1 MDAFIL
7 KPDLYAD
14 VFQVPDCIQQVHCI
28 AGKAADRLGEHDVD
42 APSIAVCNEAIE
54 LTAFFDSYDM
64 SDTL

>member
-1 MDAFIL
+1 M
-7 KPDLYAD
+7 
-14 VFQVPDCIQQVHCI
+14 PDCIQQVHCI

-42 APSIAVCNEAIE
+42 APGIAVCNEAIE